1 MHITI
6 DNLDGRGAID
16 YSAAISGDVPFRI
29 ERVLNQPSRCT
40 GSLLFGGNFMP
51 GADPGLALPARHARV
66 VVSSQAGAVPFTGYL
81 ATEPQQVPAGTG
93 IGGPV
98 YRAAFTAISD
108 EWLLDKQATV
118 LTASGFAADGATLLG
133 ALAQRTAAGTLSS
146 PLGTTQP
153 VGVFTPQ
160 PGVSFSTAAASIA
173 AASYAGYRAV
183 NGALALQPIGAA
195 THTVDL
201 DHPAPG
207 EAIQPASLR
216 TAMVRELANDVTLT
230 GELEP
235 AAYVTEL
242 FSGDGSTN
250 TFRLS
255 SSPFHPSSPTL
266 LAESFDGADLNPQRW
281 VLTDSGSHI
290 ALGSGG
296 LALSGGTGS
305 DGQTTLTAVTQVEL
319 GGTLVLEA
327 DGVQLT
333 APSAGILTGLY
344 SDGVQQSSCIAG
356 WSVVQSGGNTV
367 LQPLI
372 AGDTAGSSYIL
383 VARPSVHAPYPVTFL

>member
-1 MHITI
+1 
-6 DNLDGRGAID
+6 
-16 YSAAISGDVPFRI
+16 
-29 ERVLNQPSRCT
+29 
-40 GSLLFGGNFMP
+40 
-51 GADPGLALPARHARV
+51 
-66 VVSSQAGAVPFTGYL
+66 
-81 ATEPQQVPAGTG
+81 
-93 IGGPV
+93 
-98 YRAAFTAISD
+98 
-108 EWLLDKQATV
+108 
-118 LTASGFAADGATLLG
+118 
-133 ALAQRTAAGTLSS
+133 
-146 PLGTTQP
+146 
-153 VGVFTPQ
+153 
-160 PGVSFSTAAASIA
+160 
-173 AASYAGYRAV
+173 
-183 NGALALQPIGAA
+183 
-195 THTVDL
+195 
-201 DHPAPG
+201 
-207 EAIQPASLR
+207 
-216 TAMVRELANDVTLT
+216 MVRELANDVTLT

-266 LAESFDGADLNPQRW
+266 LADSFDGADLNPQRW

-327 DGVQLT
+327 DRVQLT
-333 APSAGILTGLY
+333 APSAGILTGLD